1 MRGMRTWKRFR
12 IQWRPGGISQKYR
25 GIHKN
30 NFVRGTPFI
39 AKIGRYYVVERDGG
53 EGADIVYGKERGGMG
68 VVSGSLM
75 VKVRPGSDA
84 ESLLERWNQ
93 DENLEVGLTFL
104 HIGVVELK
112 TRPGEDI
119 PQMAKRLEGQEQVE
133 RVKMD
138 VIEDDILPRF

>member
-12 IQWRPGGISQKYR
+12 IQWRPGGFPKSI
-25 GIHKN
+25 GE
-30 NFVRGTPFI
+30 FT
-39 AKIGRYYVVERDGG
+39 KIILFGALPLSPKSVAIMCVERDGG